1 MFRPGEVSVPKAYSN
16 DLRER
21 VVAAADRGLSASGAA
36 RVFGVSISTAI
47 RWARRVRDT
56 GSAAAKPCGGD
67 TRSKLT
73 NHATWL
79 MELIGQQPDLTL
91 TEIQQRLRTDKAVSV
106 GYGTVWRFFANRKI
120 SFKKNAARRRT
131 RAKRRHGGA
140 QSLAR
145 EPTFA

>member
-1 MFRPGEVSVPKAYSN
+1 MPRAYSN

-21 VVAAADRGLSASGAA
+21 VVAAAGRGLSASGAA

-47 RWARRVRDT
+47 RWTRRVRDT

-73 NHATWL
+73 DHATWL
-79 MELIGQQPDLTL
+79 MELIRQQPGLTL
-91 TEIQQRLRTDKAVSV
+91 TEIQQRLRADRAILV
-106 GYGTVWRFFANRKI
+106 GYGTVWRFFASRKI

-131 RAKRRHGGA
+131 GARGRRAGA
-140 QSLAR
+140 QSLAP